1 MEVSVLQVVGAESN
15 VQQREH
21 IWIFCDRHCTF
32 SHEGLPFGS
41 DGRESSCNTGD
52 PGLIPG
58 LGRSPGEGNGYPLQY
73 SGLEN
78 SMDRGAWWATVH
90 RVTKSWTQ
98 SWSIY
103 MKVPKRQLEL
113 KATIRKEDILAF
125 LVIDVA
131 LSPTHHLISSH
142 SNLLE
147 TLSSSFPCYR

>member
-73 SGLEN
+73 LCLEN
-78 SMDRGAWWATVH
+78 SMDRGAQQATVH
-90 RVTKSWTQ
+90 GVTKSQT
-98 SWSIY
+98 
-103 MKVPKRQLEL
+103 R
-113 KATIRKEDILAF
+113 RND
-125 LVIDVA
+125 
-131 LSPTHHLISSH
+131 
-142 SNLLE
+142 
-147 TLSSSFPCYR
+147 